1 VPKKAI
7 AGIVP
12 TDRVGAIMMHRGFRD
27 VVPARGSTAT
37 AGLLV
42 ACLAAAWLAGA
53 VRAAER
59 GFVQDER
66 SYAVF
71 DALFL
76 QRDNAAIERPLVVD
90 TAAGDATLISAGDP
104 ASTVGTGARLFYGNY
119 GAEDLGW
126 EAGYLGVWN
135 MRSDRRA
142 TSPTDSLVAGSVV
155 FGEQTGLIGSDAR
168 TTDSASINSVEL
180 NLVWHRYD
188 GGFNRRSGRPA
199 QRCDGYDGGLIDWIG
214 GFRWVNLED
223 AAVLSVTPTA
233 ATQASTYSARTSS
246 NLFAGQVGVRGRMA
260 FERWAVEGFTKIGI
274 AGTVLSQS
282 QSLYDTFAPT
292 SPLRLP
298 QSGSDAGMGMIAD
311 MNLSAIYRID
321 DVWGLRVGYNL
332 MWITGVALAPDQ
344 WNFSTS
350 QAAGVGSAVA
360 GTGSMFLSGGSL
372 GLEARW

>member
-1 VPKKAI
+1 MQA
-7 AGIVP
+7 A
-12 TDRVGAIMMHRGFRD
+12 A
-27 VVPARGSTAT
+27 AR
-37 AGLLV
+37 LFV
-42 ACLAAAWLAGA
+42 AWLLAAPLGGTSL
-53 VRAAER
+53 AAER
-59 GFVQDER
+59 GFVPDER

-90 TAAGDATLISAGDP
+90 AAAGNTTLISAGDP

-142 TSPTDSLVAGSVV
+142 TSATGSLVAGDIT
-155 FGEQTGLIGSDAR
+155 FAEQTGMSGGDAR
-168 TTDSASINSVEL
+168 TTDSASLNSVEI
-180 NLVWHRYD
+180 NAVWHRYD

-199 QRCDGYDGGLIDWIG
+199 QRCEGYDGGSLDWLG

-223 AAVLSVTPTA
+223 AAVLAVTPVDA
-233 ATQASTYSARTSS
+233 PQASTYSARTSS

-274 AGTVLSQS
+274 AGTSLTQS
-282 QSLYDTFAPT
+282 QSLFDALAPS
-292 SPLRLP
+292 SPLRQP
-298 QSGSDAGMGMIAD
+298 ASGSDLGMGMVAD
-311 MNLSAIYRID
+311 MNLSAVYRID
-321 DVWGLRVGYNL
+321 DVWGLRIGYNL
-332 MWITGVALAPDQ
+332 LWITGVALAPDQ
-344 WNFSTS
+344 WNFTTS
-350 QAAGVGSAVA
+350 QAAGVGSGVS

>member
-1 VPKKAI
+1 VPKKTI

-12 TDRVGAIMMHRGFRD
+12 EVRIAAIMMHRALRHALT
-27 VVPARGSTAT
+27 ARGPAAI
-37 AGLLV
+37 AGLLA
-42 ACLAAAWLAGA
+42 ACLAAVAAGGA
-53 VRAAER
+53 IRAAEPVY
-59 GFVQDER
+59 VQDER

-90 TAAGDATLISAGDP
+90 TTDPGTTLISAGDP
-104 ASTVGTGARLFYGNY
+104 AATIGTGARLLYGNY
-119 GAEDLGW
+119 GDDDLGW

-142 TSPTDSLVAGSVV
+142 TNATGSLVAGDIV
-155 FGEQTGLIGSDAR
+155 FAEQTGMSGNDAR
-168 TTDSASINSVEL
+168 TTDSATINSVEI
-180 NLVWHRYD
+180 NAVWHHYD

-199 QRCDGYDGGLIDWIG
+199 QRCEGYDGGSLDWLG

-223 AAVLSVTPTA
+223 AAVLAVTPVDA
-233 ATQASTYSARTSS
+233 PQASTYSARTSS

-274 AGTVLSQS
+274 AGTSLTQS
-282 QSLYDTFAPT
+282 QALFDALAPT
-292 SPLRLP
+292 SPLRP
-298 QSGSDAGMGMIAD
+298 PASGSDLGMGMVAD
-311 MNLSAIYRID
+311 MNLSAVYRID

-332 MWITGVALAPDQ
+332 LWITGVALAPDQ
-344 WNFSTS
+344 WNFTTS
-350 QAAGVGSAVA
+350 QAASVGSGVS

>member
-1 VPKKAI
+1 
-7 AGIVP
+7 
-12 TDRVGAIMMHRGFRD
+12 M
-27 VVPARGSTAT
+27 PA
-37 AGLLV
+37 
-42 ACLAAAWLAGA
+42 AAAWLLVAWLLAAGLGG
-53 VRAAER
+53 RSLAAER
-59 GFVQDER
+59 GFVPDER
-66 SYAVF
+66 SYVVF

-142 TSPTDSLVAGSVV
+142 TSATDSLVVGNAA
-155 FGEQTGLIGSDAR
+155 FGTETGLIGSAAR
-168 TTDSASINSVEL
+168 TTDSASINSVEI
-180 NLVWHRYD
+180 NAVWHRYD

-199 QRCDGYDGGLIDWIG
+199 QRCDGYDGGMIDWLG

-223 AAVLSVTPTA
+223 AAVLAVTPTDA
-233 ATQASTYSARTSS
+233 PQSSTYSARTSS

-274 AGTVLSQS
+274 AGTALSQS
-282 QSLYDTFAPT
+282 QSLSDAFAPT
-292 SPLRLP
+292 SPLRQP
-298 QSGSDAGMGMIAD
+298 QSGTDIGMGMVAD

-332 MWITGVALAPDQ
+332 IWLTGVALAPDQ
-344 WNFSTS
+344 WNFTTS
-350 QAAGVGSAVA
+350 QAAGVGSGVN

>member
-1 VPKKAI
+1 
-7 AGIVP
+7 
-12 TDRVGAIMMHRGFRD
+12 MMHRGLRHA
-27 VVPARGSTAT
+27 VPGCGFAAI
-37 AGLLV
+37 AGLLA
-42 ACLAAAWLAGA
+42 ACFAAAPGGGTAGA
-53 VRAAER
+53 VETA
-59 GFVQDER
+59 FVQDER

-76 QRDNAAIERPLVVD
+76 QRDNAAIERPLIVD
-90 TAAGDATLISAGDP
+90 VTAPATTQISAGDP
-104 ASTVGTGARLFYGNY
+104 ASTVGMGARLLYGNY

-135 MRSDRRA
+135 MWSDRRA
-142 TSPTDSLVAGSVV
+142 TSSTDSLVAGSAA
-155 FGEQTGLIGSDAR
+155 FGTETGLIGSSAR

-180 NLVWHRYD
+180 NVVWHRYD

-199 QRCDGYDGGLIDWIG
+199 QRCDGYDGGSIDWLG

-223 AAVLSVTPTA
+223 AALLAVTPTGA
-233 ATQASTYSARTSS
+233 PQASTYSARSSS

-260 FERWAVEGFTKIGI
+260 FEHWAVEGFSKIGI
-274 AGTVLSQS
+274 AGTSLSQS
-282 QSLYDTFAPT
+282 QSLYDASAPT
-292 SPLRLP
+292 SPLRQP
-298 QSGSDAGMGMIAD
+298 QSGTDIGMGMVAD
-311 MNLSAIYRID
+311 MNLSAIYRIN

-332 MWITGVALAPDQ
+332 VWLTGVALAPDQ

-350 QAAGVGSAVA
+350 QAAGVGSSVS